1 MMDAETSATDG
12 FRFVLDTAT
21 VTLPEVW
28 TSAMDTEPYHT
39 REVVTVRSSVQKRF
53 GYHRRRRM
61 QSHFSRQGG
70 PVGLGAGGRGGGG
83 TLQAHCSHE
92 NLPVGSH

>member
-1 MMDAETSATDG
+1 MDAETSATDG

-70 PVGLGAGGRGGGG
+70 PVGLGAGGRGGGHTAG
-83 TLQAHCSHE
+83 TLQS
-92 NLPVGSH
+92 